1 MERLRGFENP
11 NQDTTE
17 NREQRADVLLRFI
30 NVAENIEPLHG
41 KKFETVFSDEEH
53 KREFVESLSAEEFS
67 QLLNGLNGILRD
79 KKKENWEMDGE
90 TVALESMFLGT
101 GYVPP
106 RQEDKPELL
115 AEVLSSA
122 KTMSQEGRDLKD
134 VALLVS
140 ASLNAIHPYL
150 DANGRTSRM
159 IYLLLTKGFNAET
172 KKELRA
178 VLSES
183 GRDKINIDPGLI
195 QTEIDDLIKNE
206 VGIDN
211 PEINPDRITNLFSGL
226 AKKEMEFEQEISEQ
240 DKKLFLELSG
250 KDGQYL
256 FWSVFEFL
264 RDNPELNKEK
274 FIKKFPNRS
283 VILTDILAGNLNQE
297 QLSQILQNYRN
308 LKKKYVEKLVG
319 SIANPD
325 ADEYQVDE
333 DGQKI
338 PLKTY
343 FENRIKDEQDKRAEE
358 ERLEKEK
365 LEAERQEKE
374 RVEQKEKIVKSRFD
388 NGEGDYKFFEPS
400 EIKSI
405 QEVEQ
410 GLTEMLQIE
419 QREIPEEQKIDILK
433 KSLFAL
439 AGKINS
445 SVSISQEQINS
456 YVESKKTELAEF
468 FAQFQK
474 ISEVVNF
481 IEDSGNFEY
490 KIHTS
495 SDYEIPYTN
504 QEHLDQQENVTR
516 FLDELFS
523 QSVYYVSSSGS
534 ALRLKLFEIKS
545 KQLSSVIQSMTE
557 QIFYNDKMVDYTD
570 RRVIQVS
577 DIAPEQGKFVFEI
590 TTPGFRQKVLMQEN
604 LEQSTKSGVGT
615 ISDEEGIYVNIPEGA
630 TLHSGWR
637 VVGVK
642 KLKE

>member
-419 QREIPEEQKIDILK
+419 QREIP
-433 KSLFAL
+433 
-439 AGKINS
+439 
-445 SVSISQEQINS
+445 
-456 YVESKKTELAEF
+456 
-468 FAQFQK
+468 
-474 ISEVVNF
+474 
-481 IEDSGNFEY
+481 
-490 KIHTS
+490 
-495 SDYEIPYTN
+495 
-504 QEHLDQQENVTR
+504 
-516 FLDELFS
+516 
-523 QSVYYVSSSGS
+523 
-534 ALRLKLFEIKS
+534 
-545 KQLSSVIQSMTE
+545 
-557 QIFYNDKMVDYTD
+557 
-570 RRVIQVS
+570 
-577 DIAPEQGKFVFEI
+577 
-590 TTPGFRQKVLMQEN
+590 
-604 LEQSTKSGVGT
+604 
-615 ISDEEGIYVNIPEGA
+615 
-630 TLHSGWR
+630 
-637 VVGVK
+637 
-642 KLKE
+642 

>member
-1 MERLRGFENP
+1 MEKLRGFENP

-17 NREQRADVLLRFI
+17 NREQRADVLLRFL
-30 NVAENIEPLHG
+30 NVAENIGPLHG
-41 KKFETVFSDEEH
+41 QKFETVFSDEEH

-79 KKKENWEMDGE
+79 KKKEDWEMDGE
-90 TVALESMFLGT
+90 TVALESMFMGV

-106 RQEDKPELL
+106 RQDDKPELL

-159 IYLLLTKGFNAET
+159 IYLLLTNELGDES

-178 VLSES
+178 VLSEG
-183 GRDKINIDPGLI
+183 GRDKVNIDPGLI
-195 QTEIDDLIKNE
+195 QGELTDLIKNE
-206 VGIDN
+206 LGIN
-211 PEINPDRITNLFSGL
+211 SAQITPESIIGTWRENRG
-226 AKKEMEFEQEISEQ
+226 EEFEFRNDVSESQ
-240 DKKLFLELSG
+240 KKLFSELLEKDDEYFFFAIKRYLDNNSETG
-250 KDGQYL
+250 KY
-256 FWSVFEFL
+256 V
-264 RDNPELNKEK
+264 
-274 FIKKFPNRS
+274 KKFPRWSRVLVDELVKDLDSEGVNQ
-283 VILTDILAGNLNQE
+283 ILA
-297 QLSQILQNYRN
+297 NYRN
-308 LKKKYVEKLVG
+308 FKKEYVEKLIG
-319 SIANPD
+319 SIADPNN
-325 ADEYQVDE
+325 EKYQVE
-333 DGQKI
+333 IEGQKI

-343 FENRIKDEQDKRAEE
+343 FENRIKDEREKRAEE

-365 LEAERQEKE
+365 IEAEQREKE
-374 RVEQKEKIVKSRFD
+374 RVEQKEKVIKNRFD
-388 NGEGDYKFFEPS
+388 NGEGNYKFFEPS
-400 EIKSI
+400 EIESI
-405 QEVEQ
+405 QEVER
-410 GLTEMLQIE
+410 GLAGMTQIE
-419 QREIPEEQKIDILK
+419 QKEISEEQKIDILK

-445 SVSISQEQINS
+445 NVSISQEQINS
-456 YVESKKTELAEF
+456 YVENKKTELAEF

-474 ISEVVNF
+474 ISEIVNF
-481 IEDSGNFEY
+481 IENSGIFEY

-495 SDYEIPYTN
+495 SDYEIPYAK
-504 QEHLDQQENVTR
+504 QEYLERQEDITR

-523 QSVYYVSSSGS
+523 QSVYYISPSGF

-545 KQLSSVIQSMTE
+545 KELSHVIQPTTE

-570 RRVIQVS
+570 KKVIQVS
-577 DIAPEQGKFVFEI
+577 DMIPEQGKFVFEI
-590 TTPGFRQKVLMQEN
+590 TTPEFRQKVLVQEN

-615 ISDEEGIYVNIPEGA
+615 ISDEEGIYVNIPEGV